1 MNEMLIICD
10 YYYYFFFKLYDSPVV
25 KFTRNNNWTLHNGCY
40 NSNIGYIFKFCWY
53 DNFVCSV
60 FIFLGHLPLQ
70 NWGTSSWSFRLLL
83 LSFCQFYVNIDTM
96 LIFRSIRHSKLLLHI
111 ENGLLEWWMNGWMD
125 GSVLRYVYTRD
136 HFKDIADCWMRCR
149 RRQSSGDGKMHYLYI
164 MLFFLLPVF
173 L

>member
-1 MNEMLIICD
+1 MLQFKYRLYIHNFVGMTISYAVSSSFLGIFRSKIEVLPRD
-10 YYYYFFFKLYDSPVV
+10 HFVFFF
-25 KFTRNNNWTLHNGCY
+25 
-40 NSNIGYIFKFCWY
+40 
-53 DNFVCSV
+53 
-60 FIFLGHLPLQ
+60 
-70 NWGTSSWSFRLLL
+70 

-149 RRQSSGDGKMHYLYI
+149 RRQSSGDGEMHYLYI
-164 MLFFLLPVF
+164 LLFFITGLFVVF
-173 L
+173 FFCLKFYHSILKMPPNKMSW

>member
-1 MNEMLIICD
+1 MLQFKYRLYIQILLVWQFRMPCLHLSWASSAPKLRYFLMII
-10 YYYYFFFKLYDSPVV
+10 L
-25 KFTRNNNWTLHNGCY
+25 
-40 NSNIGYIFKFCWY
+40 
-53 DNFVCSV
+53 
-60 FIFLGHLPLQ
+60 
-70 NWGTSSWSFRLLL
+70 SS
-83 LSFCQFYVNIDTM
+83 SFCQFYVNIDTM

-164 MLFFLLPVF
+164 MLFFYYRSFCSIFFV
-173 L
+173 